1 MWAGVD
7 DLFPNAEPDAPEH
20 HPRPR
25 LRWWLALLS
34 GAVVLVVVTALVTV
48 GVTSQQSAPPPE
60 SPNPGAD
67 SPTNDVA
74 VEFGAQD
81 TVIDEVTI
89 PAGEKRASLLHFDV
103 DIAGIPTAKPR
114 AAMVALRVE
123 CRTEDGRVE
132 MQTDGKQTTN
142 VFLAQGGS
150 MAGQA
155 LTAESDEKM
164 TCTLLA
170 SAPYI
175 EKEDDGLTHLQMQ
188 ADLRLGRSDTTHM
201 PALRWLD
208 DATLLKPGDQQNVL
222 SRQIDA
228 PAALEQMSTTVRLT
242 SCTVVGGSRDGGGEY
257 KCEESMTGRESSTVR
272 VRVIARWLDEEDNI
286 TSTSTLWDETLAVD
300 YNTHHVPWTLQ
311 QDALAERAPDDASAM
326 VVMVQ
331 VESVAGTPVV
341 IHADGTDSVLSIIP

>member
-1 MWAGVD
+1 
-7 DLFPNAEPDAPEH
+7 
-20 HPRPR
+20 
-25 LRWWLALLS
+25 
-34 GAVVLVVVTALVTV
+34 AVVLVVVTALVTV

-155 LTAESDEKM
+155 LTAE
-164 TCTLLA
+164 
-170 SAPYI
+170 
-175 EKEDDGLTHLQMQ
+175 
-188 ADLRLGRSDTTHM
+188 
-201 PALRWLD
+201 
-208 DATLLKPGDQQNVL
+208 
-222 SRQIDA
+222 
-228 PAALEQMSTTVRLT
+228 
-242 SCTVVGGSRDGGGEY
+242 
-257 KCEESMTGRESSTVR
+257 
-272 VRVIARWLDEEDNI
+272 
-286 TSTSTLWDETLAVD
+286 
-300 YNTHHVPWTLQ
+300 
-311 QDALAERAPDDASAM
+311 
-326 VVMVQ
+326 
-331 VESVAGTPVV
+331 
-341 IHADGTDSVLSIIP
+341 

>member
-1 MWAGVD
+1 
-7 DLFPNAEPDAPEH
+7 
-20 HPRPR
+20 
-25 LRWWLALLS
+25 
-34 GAVVLVVVTALVTV
+34 
-48 GVTSQQSAPPPE
+48 QSAPPPE

-175 EKEDDGLTHLQMQ
+175 EKED
-188 ADLRLGRSDTTHM
+188 
-201 PALRWLD
+201 
-208 DATLLKPGDQQNVL
+208 
-222 SRQIDA
+222 
-228 PAALEQMSTTVRLT
+228 
-242 SCTVVGGSRDGGGEY
+242 
-257 KCEESMTGRESSTVR
+257 
-272 VRVIARWLDEEDNI
+272 
-286 TSTSTLWDETLAVD
+286 
-300 YNTHHVPWTLQ
+300 
-311 QDALAERAPDDASAM
+311 
-326 VVMVQ
+326 
-331 VESVAGTPVV
+331 
-341 IHADGTDSVLSIIP
+341 